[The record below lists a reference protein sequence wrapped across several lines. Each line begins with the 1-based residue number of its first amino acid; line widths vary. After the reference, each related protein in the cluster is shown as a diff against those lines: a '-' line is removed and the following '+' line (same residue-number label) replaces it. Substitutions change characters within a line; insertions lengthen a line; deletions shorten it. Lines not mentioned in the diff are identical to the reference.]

1 MRHTTRLLVL
11 VATLRNVL
19 GLNQIGGD
27 AQGVMIGLL
36 LIVSLLASNIAT
48 TALPALRRLL
58 SSSRPGGPDSGGRP
72 AIPIKS
78 PK

>member
-1 MRHTTRLLVL
+1 
-11 VATLRNVL
+11 VL

-36 LIVSLLASNIAT
+36 LIVSLLASNVAT
-48 TALPALRRLL
+48 SALPALRKLF
-58 SSSRPGGPDSGGRP
+58 SSSHPGGPDSGGRP
-72 AIPIKS
+72 AISTKS